1 MVGTFS
7 KLTFSIAYS
16 GVLISEL
23 CSFPDMDMDNHE
35 VKGLFWY
42 WFFFTFFLLVEKIKI
57 NVGYWFFGFVHIVV
71 VS

>member
-35 VKGLFWY
+35 VKGLF
-42 WFFFTFFLLVEKIKI
+42 
-57 NVGYWFFGFVHIVV
+57 
-71 VS
+71 